1 MESKLADYCIKN
13 LNLTTPALSASYYY
27 ASLPLCIID
36 AVYSIGANYTSTQ
49 KAVAHYCNIIK
60 TPYFRGY
67 GSAYPAPHVQ
77 RKVSEFFC
85 DIASYPTG
93 LNAAVQLFNNRQRT
107 SSKAGILKADAV
119 KLFAECLM
127 MHGVETFQAI
137 QYALTNKDI
146 EKDIRSIK
154 GQSSGIT
161 WKYFLM
167 LAGSDDF
174 IKPDRMIQ
182 RFVYKG
188 TGENFST
195 DEVQNLLKNV
205 LSLLIKNYPSLT
217 LRLLD
222 HEIWKYERGR

>member
-1 MESKLADYCIKN
+1 MEKKLADYCISK
-13 LNLTTPALSASYYY
+13 LDLKSAALSKSYYY

-67 GSAYPAPHVQ
+67 GSAYPVPYDQ
-77 RKVSEFFC
+77 RKVSELFS

-93 LNAAVQLFNNRQRT
+93 LSAAEQLFNNRQRT
-107 SSKAGILKADAV
+107 SSNGGILKADAV

-127 MHGVETFQAI
+127 MHGIETFQAI

-167 LAGSDDF
+167 LSGSDDF

-182 RFVYKG
+182 RFVYKA
-188 TGENFST
+188 TGKNFST
-195 DEVQNLLKNV
+195 DEVQILLKKV
-205 LSLLIKNYPSLT
+205 LPLLNEKYPALT

-222 HEIWKYERGR
+222 HEIWKYERTQ